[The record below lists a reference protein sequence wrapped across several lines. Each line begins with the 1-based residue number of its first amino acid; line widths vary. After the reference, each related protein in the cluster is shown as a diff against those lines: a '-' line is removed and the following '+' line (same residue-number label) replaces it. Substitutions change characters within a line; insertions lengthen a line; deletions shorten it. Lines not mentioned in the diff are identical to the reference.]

1 MTSQR
6 IFLTCAMPLASGRSR
21 ADDYLA
27 VERRGRRAV
36 WELQNVAKNSAKT
49 KVPTTVRGKV
59 AARVAKARA
68 KLPARKKP
76 SNPLLG
82 RWGAAFG
89 IPPFAKIQP
98 HHFREAFTAALKEN
112 KAEIARI
119 AAQESRPTFANTIVA
134 LEKSG
139 RLIEKVASVFYNLS
153 GAHTNDALQAI
164 EREMAPK
171 LAAHETAIMLNG
183 KIFKRVEDLYER
195 RDALDLSDEQ
205 RRVLELRYKWLVR
218 AGAKLGSKHKKRVGE
233 INQRLATLATQFSQ
247 NVLKD
252 EQSWRMVLDE
262 RDLVGLPETLRDS
275 AGRAAADAGLPGKF
289 LITLSRSSVEP
300 FLQFSARRD
309 LREQAFNAWIRRGE
323 MGKETDN
330 RSITTEIIALRT
342 EFANLL
348 GFKTY
353 AEYSLEETMA
363 KTPGSVRD
371 LLSAVWNPAV
381 KRAGLERDALQA
393 RARSEGSN
401 QAIAPWDW
409 RYYAEKERK
418 ALYDV
423 DEAATRPYFTLDNVV
438 AAAFETAGKLFGL
451 KFKELPDAPRYQEDV
466 RVWEVTDKRGN
477 HIGVFLGDYYA
488 RPSKRS
494 GAWMSAFRSQSK
506 VAGEVAPIIVN
517 VMNFGKGEEGQ
528 PSLLSIDDAR
538 TLFHEFGH
546 GLHGLLS
553 DVTYP
558 SISGTS
564 VTRDFVELPSQ
575 LYEHWLMVPET
586 LEKFA
591 LHHETGKPMP
601 AKLLSRIKKARNFNQ
616 GFSTIEYLASAF
628 VDMELHARDEEG
640 DIDVGAFEK
649 ETLSRLGMPAEIV
662 MRHRIPPFLHIM
674 GGYAAGYYSYLW
686 SEVMDADAFAAFEEA
701 GNHFDKATAKKL
713 HKYIYSGGNQRDPLE
728 AYVAFRGRPPEITGM
743 LKKRGLAG

>member
-1 MTSQR
+1 M
-6 IFLTCAMPLASGRSR
+6 
-21 ADDYLA
+21 
-27 VERRGRRAV
+27 ERMD
-36 WELQNVAKNSAKT
+36 VAKKSEKSKVKSAAQK
-49 KVPTTVRGKV
+49 KV

-68 KLPARKKP
+68 KLPAPKKP
-76 SNPLLG
+76 SNPLLT
-82 RWGAAFG
+82 RWSAAFG
-89 IPPFAKIQP
+89 IPPFAKIEP
-98 HHFREAFTAALKEN
+98 HHYKGAFAEALKEH
-112 KAEIARI
+112 KADIARI
-119 AAQESRPTFANTIVA
+119 ANQDTKPSFANTIVA

-139 RLIEKVASVFYNLS
+139 RLLDKVASVFYNLT
-153 GAHTNDALQAI
+153 GADTNDALQAI

-171 LAAHETAIMLNG
+171 LAAHETAIMLNS

-195 RDALDLSDEQ
+195 CDALDLDDKQ

-218 AGAKLGSKHKKRVGE
+218 AGAKLGAKQKARVGE

-252 EQSWRMVLDE
+252 EQSWRMVLE
-262 RDLVGLPETLRDS
+262 EADLEGLSTALRD
-275 AGRAAADAGLPGKF
+275 AAARAAADAGLPGKYV
-289 LITLSRSSVEP
+289 ITLSRSSVEP
-300 FLQFSARRD
+300 FLQFSSRRD

-330 RSITTEIIALRT
+330 RAITAEIVALRT

-353 AEYSLEETMA
+353 ADYSLEETMA

-371 LLSAVWNPAV
+371 LLTAVWDPAV
-381 KRAGLERDALQA
+381 KRAGEERDALQA

-401 QAIAPWDW
+401 FAIAPWDW
-409 RYYAEKERK
+409 RYFAEKERK

-423 DEAATRPYFTLDNVV
+423 DEASTRPYFQLDNVI

-451 KFKELPDAPRYQEDV
+451 KFKEMKDAPRYHDDV
-466 RVWEVTDKRGN
+466 RVWEVTNKRGD
-477 HIGVFLGDYYA
+477 HVGVFLGDYYA

-506 VAGEVAPIIVN
+506 VAGEVSPIIVN
-517 VMNFGKGEEGQ
+517 VMNFAKGDDAT
-528 PSLLSIDDAR
+528 PSLLSLDDAR

-558 SISGTS
+558 SISGTA

-575 LYEHWLMVPET
+575 LYEHWLMVPST

-591 LHHETGKPMP
+591 VHHETGKPMP
-601 AKLLSRIKKARNFNQ
+601 PKLLKRIKKARNFNQ

-628 VDMELHARDEEG
+628 VDMELHAREDEG
-640 DIDVGAFEK
+640 DVDVGKFES
-649 ETLSRLGMPAEIV
+649 ETLKRLGMPSEIV
-662 MRHRIPPFLHIM
+662 MRHRIPHFLHIM

-686 SEVMDADAFAAFEEA
+686 SEVMDADAFAAFEET
-701 GNHFDKATAKKL
+701 GDHFDKATAKKL
-713 HKYIYSGGNQRDPLE
+713 RKFIYSGGNQRDPLE
-728 AYVAFRGRPPEITGM
+728 AYVAFRGRPPEIKGM
-743 LKKRGLAG
+743 LKKRGLVG

>member
-1 MTSQR
+1 MAKKLKNAKVES
-6 IFLTCAMPLASGRSR
+6 
-21 ADDYLA
+21 A
-27 VERRGRRAV
+27 VR
-36 WELQNVAKNSAKT
+36 K
-49 KVPTTVRGKV
+49 KV

-68 KLPARKKP
+68 KLPGRKRP
-76 SNPLLG
+76 ANPLLG
-82 RWGAAFG
+82 RWSASFG
-89 IPPFAKIQP
+89 MPPFAKIEP
-98 HHFREAFTAALKEN
+98 DHYRAAFAAALKEH

-119 AAQESRPTFANTIVA
+119 ANQEARPTFANTIVA

-139 RLIEKVASVFYNLS
+139 RLLEKVASVFYNLT

-164 EREMAPK
+164 ERDMAPK
-171 LAAHETAIMLNG
+171 LAAHETAISLNP
-183 KIFKRVEDLYER
+183 KIFRRVEDLYAR
-195 RDALDLSDEQ
+195 RDDLDLTGEQ

-218 AGAKLGSKHKKRVGE
+218 AGAKLGAKQKARVAE
-233 INQRLATLATQFSQ
+233 INQRLASLATQFSQ

-252 EQSWRMVLDE
+252 EQSWRMVLEE
-262 RDLVGLPETLRDS
+262 RDLEGLPQALRD
-275 AGRAAADAGLPGKF
+275 AAARAAVDVGLPGKYV
-289 LITLSRSSVEP
+289 ITLSRSSVEP

-323 MGKETDN
+323 MGKNTDN
-330 RSITTEIIALRT
+330 RAITSEIVTLRT

-348 GFKTY
+348 GSKTY
-353 AEYSLEETMA
+353 AEHSLEETMA
-363 KTPGSVRD
+363 KTPGNVRD
-371 LLSAVWNPAV
+371 LLAAVWEPAM
-381 KRAGLERDALQA
+381 KRAGEEREALQA

-401 QAIAPWDW
+401 FAIEPWDW
-409 RYYAEKERK
+409 RYFAEKERK

-438 AAAFETAGKLFGL
+438 AAAFDTAGRLFGL
-451 KFKELPDAPRYQEDV
+451 KFKEIKDAPRYHEDV
-466 RVWEVTDKRGN
+466 RAWEVTDKRGQ
-477 HIGVFLGDYYA
+477 HVGVFLGDYYA

-506 VAGEVAPIIVN
+506 VAGDVTPIIVN
-517 VMNFGKGEEGQ
+517 VMNFAKGEEGA
-528 PSLLSIDDAR
+528 PSLLSLDDAR

-558 SISGTS
+558 SISGTA

-575 LYEHWLMVPET
+575 LYEHWLMVPEV

-601 AKLLSRIKKARNFNQ
+601 AALLKRIKKAKNFNQ
-616 GFSTIEYLASAF
+616 GFSTVEYLASAF
-628 VDMELHARDEEG
+628 VDMELHAREDEG

-649 ETLSRLGMPAEIV
+649 DTLKRLGMPSEIV
-662 MRHRIPPFLHIM
+662 MRHRIPHFLHIM

-686 SEVMDADAFAAFEEA
+686 SEVMDADAFQAFEET
-701 GNHFDKATAKKL
+701 GNAFDKATAKKL

-728 AYVAFRGRPPEITGM
+728 AYVAFRGRPPEIKGL
-743 LKKRGLAG
+743 LKKRGLVS

>member
-1 MTSQR
+1 M
-6 IFLTCAMPLASGRSR
+6 
-21 ADDYLA
+21 
-27 VERRGRRAV
+27 
-36 WELQNVAKNSAKT
+36 AKTSAKS
-49 KVPTTVRGKV
+49 KLKSAAGKKV

-68 KLPARKKP
+68 KAPARKKP
-76 SNPLLG
+76 SNPLLS

-89 IPPFAKIQP
+89 LPPFAKIEPQ
-98 HHFREAFTAALKEN
+98 HFKAAFAAALKEH
-112 KAEIARI
+112 KADIAQI
-119 AAQESRPTFANTIVA
+119 ASQDSRPTFANTIVA

-139 RLIEKVASVFYNLS
+139 RLLEKVASVFYNLT

-171 LAAHETAIMLNG
+171 LAAHETAIMLNS

-195 RDALDLSDEQ
+195 RDALDLTDEQ

-218 AGAKLGSKHKKRVGE
+218 AGAKLGAKQKARVGE

-252 EQSWRMVLDE
+252 EQSWRMVLE
-262 RDLVGLPETLRDS
+262 EKDLDGLPDAMRE
-275 AGRAAADAGLPGKF
+275 AAARAAADAGLPGKYV
-289 LITLSRSSVEP
+289 ITLSRSSVEP

-323 MGKETDN
+323 MGGDTDN
-330 RSITTEIIALRT
+330 RAITAEIVALRT

-348 GFKTY
+348 GHKTY

-363 KTPGSVRD
+363 KSPGSVRD
-371 LLSAVWNPAV
+371 LLTAVWEPAV
-381 KRAGLERDALQA
+381 KRASSERDALQA

-401 QAIAPWDW
+401 FAIAPWDW
-409 RYYAEKERK
+409 RYFAEKERK
-418 ALYDV
+418 AQYDV
-423 DEAATRPYFTLDNVV
+423 DEASTRPYLTLDNVV
-438 AAAFETAGKLFGL
+438 AAAFETATRLFGL
-451 KFKELPDAPRYQEDV
+451 KFNEMKDAPRYHDDV
-466 RVWEVTDKRGN
+466 RVWEVTDKRGE
-477 HIGVFLGDYYA
+477 HVGVFLGDYFA

-506 VAGEVAPIIVN
+506 VAGDVKPIIVN
-517 VMNFGKGEEGQ
+517 VMNFGKGEEGEA
-528 PSLLSIDDAR
+528 SLLSLDDAR

-558 SISGTS
+558 SISGTA

-575 LYEHWLMVPET
+575 LYEHWLMVPEV

-591 LHHETGKPMP
+591 VHHETGKPMP
-601 AKLLSRIKKARNFNQ
+601 AALLKRIKKARNFNQ

-628 VDMELHARDEEG
+628 VDMELHALEG
-640 DIDVGAFEK
+640 QDGLDVDAFERG
-649 ETLSRLGMPAEIV
+649 TLDRLGMPREIV
-662 MRHRIPPFLHIM
+662 MRHRIPHFLHIM

-686 SEVMDADAFAAFEEA
+686 SEVMDADAFAAFEET
-701 GNHFDKATAKKL
+701 GNAFDKATAKKL
-713 HKYIYSGGNQRDPLE
+713 HKFIYSGGNQRDPLE
-728 AYVAFRGRPPEITGM
+728 AYVAFRGRPPEIKGL
-743 LKKRGLAG
+743 LKKRGLVS

>member
-1 MTSQR
+1 MHG
-6 IFLTCAMPLASGRSR
+6 AS
-21 ADDYLA
+21 D
-27 VERRGRRAV
+27 
-36 WELQNVAKNSAKT
+36 VAKKADKSKAKT
-49 KVPTTVRGKV
+49 AASKKV

-68 KLPARKKP
+68 KLAARKKP
-76 SNPLLG
+76 GNPLLS
-82 RWGAAFG
+82 RWSARFEL
-89 IPPFAKIQP
+89 PPFEKIEP
-98 HHFREAFTAALKEN
+98 HHFKAAFATALKEH
-112 KAEIARI
+112 KADVARI
-119 AAQESRPTFANTIVA
+119 AGQEARPTFANTIVA
-134 LEKSG
+134 LERSG
-139 RLIEKVASVFYNLS
+139 RLLEKVASVFYNLS

-171 LAAHETAIMLNG
+171 LAAHETAIMLNS
-183 KIFKRVEDLYER
+183 KIFRRVEDLYER
-195 RDALDLSDEQ
+195 RDELDLTEEQ

-218 AGAKLGSKHKKRVGE
+218 AGAKLGAKQKARVAE

-262 RDLVGLPETLRDS
+262 RDLDGLPDAMRD
-275 AGRAAADAGLPGKF
+275 AAARAAADAGLPGKYV
-289 LITLSRSSVEP
+289 ITLSRSSVEP
-300 FLQFSARRD
+300 FLQFSSRRD
-309 LREQAFNAWIRRGE
+309 LREQAFNAWIKRGE
-323 MGKETDN
+323 MGSETDN
-330 RSITTEIIALRT
+330 RAITSEIIALRT

-363 KTPGSVRD
+363 KSPGSVRD
-371 LLSAVWNPAV
+371 LLSAVWEPAA
-381 KRAGLERDALQA
+381 KRASEEREALQA

-401 QAIAPWDW
+401 FAIAPWDW
-409 RYYAEKERK
+409 RYFAEKERK

-423 DEAATRPYFTLDNVV
+423 DEASTRPYLTLDNVI
-438 AAAFETAGKLFGL
+438 AAAFETANRLFGL
-451 KFKELPDAPRYQEDV
+451 KFKKIKDAPRYHEDV
-466 RVWEVTDKRGN
+466 RAWEVTDKHGE
-477 HIGVFLGDYYA
+477 HVGVFLGDYFA

-506 VAGEVAPIIVN
+506 VAGEVSPVIVN
-517 VMNFGKGEEGQ
+517 VMNFAKGEEGA
-528 PSLLSIDDAR
+528 PSLLSLDDAR

-558 SISGTS
+558 SISGTA

-575 LYEHWLMVPET
+575 LYEHWLMVPEV

-591 LHHETGKPMP
+591 VHHETGKPMP
-601 AKLLSRIKKARNFNQ
+601 GKLLKRIKKARNFNQ

-628 VDMELHARDEEG
+628 VDMELHAREG
-640 DIDVGAFEK
+640 DGEVDVAAFEK
-649 ETLSRLGMPAEIV
+649 DTLERLGMPSEIV
-662 MRHRIPPFLHIM
+662 MRHRIPHFLHIM

-701 GNHFDKATAKKL
+701 GDHFDKATAKKL
-713 HKYIYSGGNQRDPLE
+713 RKFIYSGGNQRDPLE
-728 AYVAFRGRPPEITGM
+728 AYVAFRGRPPEIKGL
-743 LKKRGLAG
+743 LKKRGLVS

>member
-1 MTSQR
+1 MHG
-6 IFLTCAMPLASGRSR
+6 AS
-21 ADDYLA
+21 D
-27 VERRGRRAV
+27 
-36 WELQNVAKNSAKT
+36 VAKKADKSKAKT
-49 KVPTTVRGKV
+49 AASKKV

-68 KLPARKKP
+68 KLAARKKP
-76 SNPLLG
+76 GNPLLS
-82 RWGAAFG
+82 RWSARFEL
-89 IPPFAKIQP
+89 PPFEKIEP
-98 HHFREAFTAALKEN
+98 HHFKAAFATALKEH
-112 KAEIARI
+112 KADVARI
-119 AAQESRPTFANTIVA
+119 AGQEARPTFANTIVA
-134 LEKSG
+134 LERSG
-139 RLIEKVASVFYNLS
+139 RLLEKVASVFYNLS

-171 LAAHETAIMLNG
+171 LAAHETAIMLNS
-183 KIFKRVEDLYER
+183 KIFRRVEDLYER
-195 RDALDLSDEQ
+195 RDELDLTEEQ

-218 AGAKLGSKHKKRVGE
+218 AGAKLGAKQKARVAE

-262 RDLVGLPETLRDS
+262 RDLDGLPDAMRD
-275 AGRAAADAGLPGKF
+275 AAARAAADAGLPGKYV
-289 LITLSRSSVEP
+289 ITLSRSSVEP
-300 FLQFSARRD
+300 FLQFSSRRD
-309 LREQAFNAWIRRGE
+309 LREQAFNAWIKRGE
-323 MGKETDN
+323 MGSETDN
-330 RSITTEIIALRT
+330 RAITSEIIALRT

-363 KTPGSVRD
+363 KSPGSVRN
-371 LLSAVWNPAV
+371 LLSAVWEPAA
-381 KRAGLERDALQA
+381 KRASEEREALQA

-401 QAIAPWDW
+401 FAIAPWDW
-409 RYYAEKERK
+409 RYFAEKERK

-423 DEAATRPYFTLDNVV
+423 DEASTRPYLTLDNVI
-438 AAAFETAGKLFGL
+438 AAAFETANRLFGL
-451 KFKELPDAPRYQEDV
+451 KFKKIKDAPRYHEDV
-466 RVWEVTDKRGN
+466 RAWEVTDKHGE
-477 HIGVFLGDYYA
+477 HVGVFLGDYFA

-506 VAGEVAPIIVN
+506 VAGEVSPVIVN
-517 VMNFGKGEEGQ
+517 VMNFAKGEEGA
-528 PSLLSIDDAR
+528 PSLLSLDDAR

-558 SISGTS
+558 SISGTA

-575 LYEHWLMVPET
+575 LYEHWLMVPEV

-591 LHHETGKPMP
+591 VHHETGKPMP
-601 AKLLSRIKKARNFNQ
+601 GKLLKRIKKARDFNQ

-628 VDMELHARDEEG
+628 VDMELHAREG
-640 DIDVGAFEK
+640 DGEVDVAAFEK
-649 ETLSRLGMPAEIV
+649 DTLERLGMPSEIV
-662 MRHRIPPFLHIM
+662 MRHRIPHFLHIM

-701 GNHFDKATAKKL
+701 GDHFDKATAKKL
-713 HKYIYSGGNQRDPLE
+713 RKFIYSGGNQRDPLE
-728 AYVAFRGRPPEITGM
+728 AYVAFRGRPPEIKGL
-743 LKKRGLAG
+743 LKKRGLVS

>member
-1 MTSQR
+1 MSK
-6 IFLTCAMPLASGRSR
+6 SRS
-21 ADDYLA
+21 
-27 VERRGRRAV
+27 
-36 WELQNVAKNSAKT
+36 SA
-49 KVPTTVRGKV
+49 P
-59 AARVAKARA
+59 ARV
-68 KLPARKKP
+68 KP
-76 SNPLLG
+76 GNPLLS
-82 RWGAAFG
+82 RWSAAFG
-89 IPPFAKIQP
+89 LPPFKKIDP
-98 HHFREAFTAALKEN
+98 SHFKAAFAAALKEH
-112 KAEIARI
+112 KGEIARI
-119 AAQESRPTFANTIVA
+119 AGETTRPTFANTILA

-139 RLIEKVASVFYNLS
+139 RLLDKVAAVFYNLT

-164 EREMAPK
+164 ERDMAPK

-183 KIFKRVEDLYER
+183 KLFRRVEELYRR
-195 RDALDLSDEQ
+195 RDELSLTDEQ
-205 RRVLELRYKWLVR
+205 RRVLELRYKWLIR
-218 AGAKLGSKHKKRVGE
+218 AGAKLAPKQKVRVAE

-252 EQSWRMVLDE
+252 EQSWRLVLE
-262 RDLVGLPETLRDS
+262 ARDLDGLPAASRDA
-275 AGRAAADAGLPGKF
+275 AGRAGTDLGLDGKYV
-289 LITLSRSSVEP
+289 ITLSRSSIEP

-309 LREQAFNAWIRRGE
+309 LREEAFNAWIKRGE

-330 RSITTEIIALRT
+330 RAITAEIIALRA
-342 EFANLL
+342 EFATLL

-363 KTPGSVRD
+363 KTPASVRG
-371 LLSAVWNPAV
+371 LLSAVWEPAV
-381 KRAGLERDALQA
+381 KRAMSERDALQS
-393 RARSEGSN
+393 RAREEGGN
-401 QAIAPWDW
+401 FAIAPWDW

-418 ALYDV
+418 ARYDV
-423 DEAATRPYFTLDNVV
+423 DEASTRPYLTLDNVI
-438 AAAFETAGKLFGL
+438 AAAFETSTRLFGL
-451 KFKELPDAPRYQEDV
+451 RFKELPDAPRYHEDV
-466 RVWEVTDKRGN
+466 RVWEVTDKRGA
-477 HIGVFLGDYYA
+477 HVGLFLGDYFA

-494 GAWMSAFRSQSK
+494 GAWMSSFRSQSK
-506 VAGEVAPIIVN
+506 VAGEVSPIIVN
-517 VMNFGKGEEGQ
+517 VMNFARGEEGQ
-528 PSLLSIDDAR
+528 PSLLSLDDAR

-575 LYEHWLMVPET
+575 LYEHWLMVPAV

-591 LHHETGKPMP
+591 VHHETGKPMP

-628 VDMELHARDEEG
+628 VDMELHAIEDQSALNV
-640 DIDVGAFEK
+640 DAFERG
-649 ETLSRLGMPAEIV
+649 TLDRLGMPREIV
-662 MRHRIPPFLHIM
+662 MRHRIPHFLHIM

-701 GNHFDKATAKKL
+701 GNPFDAATAKKL
-713 HKYIYSGGNQRDPLE
+713 HKFIYSGGNGRDPLE
-728 AYVAFRGRPPEITGM
+728 AYVAFRGRPPEIAGL

>member
-1 MTSQR
+1 MER
-6 IFLTCAMPLASGRSR
+6 I
-21 ADDYLA
+21 D
-27 VERRGRRAV
+27 
-36 WELQNVAKNSAKT
+36 VAKKSEKSNAKSAAQK
-49 KVPTTVRGKV
+49 KV

-76 SNPLLG
+76 SNPLLA
-82 RWGAAFG
+82 RWSAAFG
-89 IPPFAKIQP
+89 IPPFAKIEP
-98 HHFREAFTAALKEN
+98 HHYKGAFAEALKEH
-112 KAEIARI
+112 KADIARI
-119 AAQESRPTFANTIVA
+119 ANQEAKPTFANTIVA

-139 RLIEKVASVFYNLS
+139 RLLDKVASVFYNLT
-153 GAHTNDALQAI
+153 GADTNDALQAI

-171 LAAHETAIMLNG
+171 FAAHETAIMLNS

-195 RDALDLSDEQ
+195 RDTLGLDDEQ

-218 AGAKLGSKHKKRVGE
+218 AGAKLGAKQKARVGE

-252 EQSWRMVLDE
+252 EQSWRMVLE
-262 RDLVGLPETLRDS
+262 ESDLEGLSTALRD
-275 AGRAAADAGLPGKF
+275 AAARAAADAGLAGKYV
-289 LITLSRSSVEP
+289 ITLSRSSIEP
-300 FLQFSARRD
+300 FLQFSSRRD

-323 MGKETDN
+323 MGKDTDN
-330 RSITTEIIALRT
+330 RAITAEIVALRT

-353 AEYSLEETMA
+353 ADYSLEETMA
-363 KTPGSVRD
+363 KTPGNVRD
-371 LLSAVWNPAV
+371 LLTAVWDPAV
-381 KRAGLERDALQA
+381 KRAGEERDALQA

-401 QAIAPWDW
+401 FAIAPWDW
-409 RYYAEKERK
+409 RYFAEKERK

-423 DEAATRPYFTLDNVV
+423 DEASTRPYFKLDNVI

-451 KFKELPDAPRYQEDV
+451 KFKEMKDAPRYHEDV
-466 RVWEVTDKRGN
+466 RVWEVTNKRGD
-477 HIGVFLGDYYA
+477 HVGVFLGDYYA

-517 VMNFGKGEEGQ
+517 VMNFAKGDDAT
-528 PSLLSIDDAR
+528 PSLLSLDDAR

-558 SISGTS
+558 SISGTA

-575 LYEHWLMVPET
+575 LYEHWLMVPAT

-601 AKLLSRIKKARNFNQ
+601 PKLLKRIKKARNFNQ

-628 VDMELHARDEEG
+628 VDMELHAREDEG
-640 DIDVGAFEK
+640 DVDVGKFES
-649 ETLSRLGMPAEIV
+649 ETLKRLGMPSEIV
-662 MRHRIPPFLHIM
+662 MRHRIPHFLHIM

-701 GNHFDKATAKKL
+701 GDHFDKATAKKL
-713 HKYIYSGGNQRDPLE
+713 RKFIYSGGNQRDPLE
-728 AYVAFRGRPPEITGM
+728 AYVAFRGRPPEIKGM

>member
-1 MTSQR
+1 M
-6 IFLTCAMPLASGRSR
+6 
-21 ADDYLA
+21 
-27 VERRGRRAV
+27 
-36 WELQNVAKNSAKT
+36 AKTSAKS
-49 KVPTTVRGKV
+49 KLKSAAGKKV

-68 KLPARKKP
+68 KAPARRKP
-76 SNPLLG
+76 SNPLLS

-89 IPPFAKIQP
+89 LPPFAKIEPQ
-98 HHFREAFTAALKEN
+98 HFKAAFAAALKEH
-112 KAEIARI
+112 KADIAQI
-119 AAQESRPTFANTIVA
+119 ASQDSRPTFANTIVA

-139 RLIEKVASVFYNLS
+139 RLLEKVASVFYNLT

-171 LAAHETAIMLNG
+171 LAAHETAIMLNS

-195 RDALDLSDEQ
+195 RDALDLTDEQ

-218 AGAKLGSKHKKRVGE
+218 AGAKLGAKQKARVGE

-252 EQSWRMVLDE
+252 EQSWRMVLE
-262 RDLVGLPETLRDS
+262 EKDLDGLPDAMRE
-275 AGRAAADAGLPGKF
+275 AAARAAADAGLPGKYV
-289 LITLSRSSVEP
+289 ITLSRSSVEP

-323 MGKETDN
+323 MGGDTDN
-330 RSITTEIIALRT
+330 RAITAEIVALRT

-348 GFKTY
+348 GHKTY

-363 KTPGSVRD
+363 KSPGSVRD
-371 LLSAVWNPAV
+371 LLTAVWEPAV
-381 KRAGLERDALQA
+381 KRASSERDALQA

-401 QAIAPWDW
+401 FAIAPWDW
-409 RYYAEKERK
+409 RYFAEKERK
-418 ALYDV
+418 AQYDV
-423 DEAATRPYFTLDNVV
+423 DEASTRPYLTLDNVV
-438 AAAFETAGKLFGL
+438 AAAFETATRLFGL
-451 KFKELPDAPRYQEDV
+451 KFKEMKDAPRYHDDV
-466 RVWEVTDKRGN
+466 RVWEVTDKRGE
-477 HIGVFLGDYYA
+477 HVGVFLGDYFA

-506 VAGEVAPIIVN
+506 VAGDVKPIIVN
-517 VMNFGKGEEGQ
+517 VMNFGKGEEGEA
-528 PSLLSIDDAR
+528 SLLSLDDAR

-558 SISGTS
+558 SISGTA

-575 LYEHWLMVPET
+575 LYEHWLMVPEV

-591 LHHETGKPMP
+591 VHHETGKPMP
-601 AKLLSRIKKARNFNQ
+601 AALLKRIKKARNFNQ

-628 VDMELHARDEEG
+628 VDMELHALEG
-640 DIDVGAFEK
+640 QDGLDVDAFERG
-649 ETLSRLGMPAEIV
+649 TLDRLGMPREIV
-662 MRHRIPPFLHIM
+662 MRHRIPHFLHIM

-686 SEVMDADAFAAFEEA
+686 SEVMDADAFAAFEET
-701 GNHFDKATAKKL
+701 GNAFDKATAKKL
-713 HKYIYSGGNQRDPLE
+713 HKFIYSGGNQRDPLE
-728 AYVAFRGRPPEITGM
+728 AYVAFRGRPPEIKGL
-743 LKKRGLAG
+743 LKKRGLVS